1 MASLQHA
8 NATFTASPP
17 LLTLAEPAPLLM
29 PSALLAVCAPIGNRD
44 PFDPQGLH
52 RSFVLLRV
60 EGRVGG
66 YQLWAPP
73 QSRLMLLHRAHQ
85 HFRITRPRRVHFVV
99 GDNLMLRFL
108 QLDQFAE
115 LRWLVR
121 FPLADNLRLRLKHT
135 HNLLFRL
142 RHPFHHPRLR
152 LPDHL
157 LHALRHHLQLL
168 LERLQRS
175 SWSARQRLHFLL
187 HPLRLIHDLPRHPQ
201 QLPILLPPLLFPRG
215 PLLPARQRDGHHL
228 LLHTPHPIP
237 NSPLSSSQRPL
248 DSLHRPGQH
257 PRPVPQQAAVGRIV
271 NVRLHHRRIYPHLP
285 PFHHPPLLRH
295 LHQSPINFL
304 HHFWP

>member
-29 PSALLAVCAPIGNRD
+29 PSALLAACAPIGNRD

-157 LHALRHHLQLL
+157 LHALRHHLRLL

-175 SWSARQRLHFLL
+175 SWS
-187 HPLRLIHDLPRHPQ
+187 
-201 QLPILLPPLLFPRG
+201 
-215 PLLPARQRDGHHL
+215 ARQRDGHHL